1 MTFVGFSSYK
11 RNVSNKFHR
20 WPSIYELWNSMCEAK
35 RLRRATSKAARDDV
49 WTRAQPTIILPD
61 HHRSSIS
68 CKRNSTNFGI
78 FPAQCFPVWNW
89 NWTWQEAIVQQGL
102 KPPKALEDLS
112 EAWFTKIFPKYSI
125 RLLMYLIELAGLLR
139 MASTSFHAVVC
150 RTFCRRSTAMVL
162 EAWITPNSWQPC

>member
-1 MTFVGFSSYK
+1 
-11 RNVSNKFHR
+11 
-20 WPSIYELWNSMCEAK
+20 MCEAK

-78 FPAQCFPVWNW
+78 FPAQRFPVWNW

-139 MASTSFHAVVC
+139 MASTSFHASSGLQDILQAIDC
-150 RTFCRRSTAMVL
+150 NGSGSLDYTEFLAAMLDQKVYMQRDCCGRHQHCNKL
-162 EAWITPNSWQPC
+162 AKRLQ